1 MNCQI
6 DQAPLFSVVIATL
19 NVRPCIEACV
29 ASLLE
34 QSVDDWEL
42 LVADGGSTDGTLE
55 ILGRHANDI
64 VWLESRRDLGIYDAW
79 NRALLH
85 CRGRYVM
92 FLGADDRL
100 ATIDVLAL
108 LKSTIGTKDPD
119 LVTSH
124 GVLVR
129 DGTPVSEKIG
139 KAYDWR
145 AIGRRMVVCHPGL
158 LHARRLFDIHGPFDA
173 SLRIVGDFEFLLR
186 LPMETTSVHADA
198 VSVLIGDDGISRR
211 RVLARLREHRQVLAR
226 HPRFGP
232 TRAWLLWLDRL
243 WRFPVA
249 RLLRISY

>member
-1 MNCQI
+1 MEEARREPFVSI
-6 DQAPLFSVVIATL
+6 VVATL
-19 NVRPCIEACV
+19 NACASVESCID
-29 ASLLE
+29 
-34 QSVDDWEL
+34 SVLGQPTDDWEL

-55 ILGRHANDI
+55 VLERHANRI
-64 VWLESRRDLGIYDAW
+64 AWLESRQDRGIYDAW
-79 NRALLH
+79 NRALAH

-92 FLGADDRL
+92 FLGADDQL
-100 ATIDVLAL
+100 ASADVLARL
-108 LKSTIGTKDPD
+108 RSAIGTGDPD

-129 DGTPVSEKIG
+129 DGAAVSGKIG

-158 LHARRLFDIHGPFDA
+158 LHSRRLFEVHGPFDA

-186 LPMETTSVHADA
+186 LPKDTTTVHADA
-198 VSVLIGDDGISRR
+198 VSVLIGDGGVSRR
-211 RVLARLREHRQVLAR
+211 KVRARLREQRQVLAR

-232 TRAWLLWLDRL
+232 LQSWLIWLDRL

-249 RLLRISY
+249 RLMEITY